1 MFEELLGSVGSKGSF
16 LDEFFFSLFDI
27 QFPLLVLSWLYKIRG
42 ISVEMD
48 ALKTILIYFL

>member
-1 MFEELLGSVGSKGSF
+1 MFEELLGSVGSKGSV